1 MSEEDDFFRG
11 ETLDLLFEL
20 LDEDALDAEMDDVFE
35 EAVEEVRKLYSSMF
49 IIRILFE
56 LSMWTAV
63 YSGNKIK

>member
-11 ETLDLLFEL
+11 ETLDLLFEI

-49 IIRILFE
+49 KIRILFE
-56 LSMWTAV
+56 LSM
-63 YSGNKIK
+63 

>member
-56 LSMWTAV
+56 LSM
-63 YSGNKIK
+63 